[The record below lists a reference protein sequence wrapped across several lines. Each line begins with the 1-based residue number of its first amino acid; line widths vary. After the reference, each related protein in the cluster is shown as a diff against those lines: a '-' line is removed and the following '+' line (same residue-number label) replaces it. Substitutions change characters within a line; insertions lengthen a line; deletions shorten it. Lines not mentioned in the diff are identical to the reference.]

1 MFRVVYRQSHKDS
14 VRRQQRKN
22 TTAMYFTN
30 HFENSEK
37 IHRTAQ
43 LIQILKYFFLIN
55 CTYSDKFS

>member
-14 VRRQQRKN
+14 VWWQKRKN

-37 IHRTAQ
+37 KHRTVQ
-43 LIQILKYFFLIN
+43 TIQILKYFL
-55 CTYSDKFS
+55 